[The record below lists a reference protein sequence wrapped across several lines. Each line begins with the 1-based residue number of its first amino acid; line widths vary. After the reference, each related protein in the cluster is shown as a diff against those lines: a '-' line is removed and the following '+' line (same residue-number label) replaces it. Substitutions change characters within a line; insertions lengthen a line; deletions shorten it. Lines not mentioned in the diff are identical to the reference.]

1 MVMEEDINV
10 ETIYEGSKLCP
21 KCGHFMTPLEAL
33 YAGGKLCPNC
43 RNKNYE
49 KHARAGM
56 VG

>member
-1 MVMEEDINV
+1 MDEDINS
-10 ETIYEGSKLCP
+10 ETIYEGSVLCP
-21 KCGHFMTPLEAL
+21 GCGHFMTPLEAM
-33 YAGGKLCPNC
+33 YAGGKLCPHC